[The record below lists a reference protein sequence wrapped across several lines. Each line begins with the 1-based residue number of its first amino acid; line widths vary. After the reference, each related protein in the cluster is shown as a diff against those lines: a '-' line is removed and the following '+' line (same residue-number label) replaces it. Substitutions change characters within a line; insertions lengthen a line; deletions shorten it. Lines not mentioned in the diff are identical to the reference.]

1 MKQRLLKRG
10 IVPLRL
16 WALLLLLSYS
26 FSTFAYT
33 FGYTPNA
40 ALNGLEWSMNPTY
53 IGTNAVGGMEV
64 SGVIYK
70 YTPIK
75 NKADDYVVTLENDKV
90 GGGYVFQDKQDWS
103 QREGGLEVRRTI
115 ALPYTPIAVFGDGR
129 LKQEGTGSIE
139 GADVKYIY
147 RFDNCFDPQSDPNCP
162 GYVRPKP
169 PPIPDIPDY
178 DALEDEAVKL
188 AQEKTDRDLS
198 EEEQAEED
206 KEEDEE
212 DSEMQF
218 LLANTTN
225 ALTIANE
232 ASQSVLMQAINKA
245 TNLNNYYVAVIPDS
259 YYQDSITLQGGTI
272 VDNRRALRSLGQDN
286 LMNEMIEEQY
296 K

>member
-1 MKQRLLKRG
+1 MRS
-10 IVPLRL
+10 RL
-16 WALLLLLSYS
+16 WALWLLLFCFSSAQAQSYI
-26 FSTFAYT
+26 

-40 ALNGLEWSMNPTY
+40 ALNGLSWGMNTSALGVHG
-53 IGTNAVGGMEV
+53 IGGMDI
-64 SGVIYK
+64 SGVLYSYRPVK
-70 YTPIK
+70 DL
-75 NKADDYVVTLENDKV
+75 ADDFVVTLENDKI
-90 GGGYVFQDKQDWS
+90 GGGFVFQDTEDWS
-103 QREGGLEVRRTI
+103 QKHPVKIKKAI
-115 ALPYTPIAVFGDGR
+115 ALPYTPIGVFGDGR
-129 LKQEGTGSIE
+129 LRTSGTGSIE
-139 GADVKYIY
+139 DASVQYIY
-147 RFDNCFDPQSDPNCP
+147 RFDPCFDPQSDPNCP
-162 GYVRPKP
+162 GYQKPKP
-169 PPIPDIPDY
+169 PPVPDIPDY

-259 YYQDSITLQGGTI
+259 YYQDSVALQGGTI

-286 LMNEMIEEQY
+286 LMNQMIEEQY
-296 K
+296 E